1 MEDDVGTKES
11 TQSQRQQQSNSKII
25 IRCMLL
31 VIGREIVVMARTLG
45 CAESEMVDDRRF
57 YATRGSSSIMCDDVM
72 SDDNEP
78 DRFGVCKRLI

>member
-31 VIGREIVVMARTLG
+31 MVGREMVVMARTFG

-57 YATRGSSSIMCDDVM
+57 YATRVSSSMCDDVM
-72 SDDNEP
+72 SDDAIQAWP
-78 DRFGVCKRLI
+78 GLTLGRDT